1 MRKITKTLLAIG
13 GAFCLIGVLLFGIGF
28 ASGGTKY
35 VHATDLNSMNAT
47 SDRKSSANRFNLKKT
62 ELSDFTSLDVN
73 LKDSDLNI
81 KESPNEKS
89 YIEYAQATKDK
100 KDPVSYSVENG
111 TLTLKEA
118 GNTGASYHINV
129 DISFLQAALS
139 SKNMSDYKN
148 QNSNYENYVT
158 LYLPKDKLISSAKIY
173 LGYGDFYAKN
183 AAFDAADIKLGD
195 GDFYAKNAAFD
206 TANIKL
212 DDGDFDADTFTANSG
227 KLTFSYGDCDLQ
239 KAALGN
245 VSLISKDGDLSV
257 DELTLLGKTQITL
270 SYGDADIT
278 LNNSTKKVSGF
289 DLATHY
295 GTITA
300 SNLKGNITT
309 DEDDDINTFQADSK
323 DGKTNLAIDSKDG
336 DITIK

>member
-1 MRKITKTLLAIG
+1 MRKITKTLLGIG
-13 GAFCLIGVLLFGIGF
+13 GALCLIGALLFGIGF

-35 VHATDLNSMNAT
+35 VHATDLNSMSAT
-47 SDRKSSANRFNLKKT
+47 SNRKSSANRFTLKKT
-62 ELSDFTSLDVN
+62 EIPDFTSFDVN

-111 TLTLKEA
+111 TLTIKES

-139 SKNMSDYKN
+139 SKNMSDYTNEASK
-148 QNSNYENYVT
+148 YENYVT
-158 LYLPKDKLISSAKIY
+158 LYLPKDKLVSSAKIY

-183 AAFDAADIKLGD
+183 AAL
-195 GDFYAKNAAFD
+195 D
-206 TANIKL
+206 TADIKL
-212 DDGDFDADTFTANSG
+212 DDGDFDADTFTANTG
-227 KLTFSYGDCDLQ
+227 KLTFSYGDCNLQ
-239 KAALGN
+239 KASLGN
-245 VSLISKDGDLSV
+245 ISLISKDGDFTV
-257 DELTLLGKTQITL
+257 EELTLSGKTKIAL
-270 SYGDADIT
+270 SYGDAEIT
-278 LNNSTKKVSGF
+278 LNDSTKKVSGF

-295 GTITA
+295 GTISA
-300 SNLKGNITT
+300 SGLTGNKTT
-309 DEDDDINTFQADSK
+309 DEDDDVSAFQTDSK

>member
-1 MRKITKTLLAIG
+1 MRKITKTLLGIG
-13 GAFCLIGVLLFGIGF
+13 GALCLIGALLFGIGF

-35 VHATDLNSMNAT
+35 VHATDLNSMSAT
-47 SDRKSSANRFNLKKT
+47 SNRKSSANRFTLKKT
-62 ELSDFTSLDVN
+62 ELPDFTSFDVN

-100 KDPVSYSVENG
+100 KNPVSYSVENG
-111 TLTLKEA
+111 TLTIKEV
-118 GNTGASYHINV
+118 GNTGASYHINI

-139 SKNMSDYKN
+139 SKNMSDYTNEASK
-148 QNSNYENYVT
+148 YENYVT

-183 AAFDAADIKLGD
+183 AAFDTAD
-195 GDFYAKNAAFD
+195 
-206 TANIKL
+206 IKL
-212 DDGDFDADTFTANSG
+212 DDGDFDADTFTANNG
-227 KLTFSYGDCDLQ
+227 KLTFSYGDCDLK
-239 KAALGN
+239 KAYLGN
-245 VSLISKDGDLSV
+245 ISLISKDGDFTV
-257 DELTLLGKTQITL
+257 DELTLSGKTKIAL
-270 SYGDADIT
+270 SYGDAEIT
-278 LNNSTKKVSGF
+278 LNDSTKKVSGF

-295 GTITA
+295 GAISA
-300 SNLKGNITT
+300 SGLTGNKTT
-309 DEDDDINTFQADSK
+309 DEDDDVSAFQADSK

>member
-1 MRKITKTLLAIG
+1 
-13 GAFCLIGVLLFGIGF
+13 
-28 ASGGTKY
+28 
-35 VHATDLNSMNAT
+35 MNAT
-47 SDRKSSANRFNLKKT
+47 SDRKSPANRFNLKKT
-62 ELSDFTSLDVN
+62 ELPDFTALDVN

-89 YIEYAQATKDK
+89 YIEYAQETKDK

-129 DISFLQAALS
+129 DVSFLQAALD

-173 LGYGDFYAKN
+173 LGYGDLYAKN
-183 AAFDAADIKLGD
+183 ASFDAAD
-195 GDFYAKNAAFD
+195 
-206 TANIKL
+206 IKL
-212 DDGDFDADTFTANSG
+212 DDGDFDADTFTANTG
-227 KLTFSYGDCDLQ
+227 TLTFSYGDCDLQ
-239 KAALGN
+239 KAFLGN
-245 VSLISKDGDLSV
+245 ISLISKDGDLTV
-257 DELTLLGKTQITL
+257 DELTLSGKTKIAL
-270 SYGDADIT
+270 SYGDAEIT

-295 GTITA
+295 GSISSSGLT
-300 SNLKGNITT
+300 GNKTM
-309 DEDDDINTFQADSK
+309 DEDDDVNTFQADSK

>member
-47 SDRKSSANRFNLKKT
+47 SDRKSPANRFNLKKT

-100 KDPVSYSVENG
+100 KDPVSYSIENG

-118 GNTGASYHINV
+118 GNTGASYHINIDV
-129 DISFLQAALS
+129 SFLQAALS
-139 SKNMSDYKN
+139 SKNIADYKN
-148 QNSNYENYVT
+148 EASNYENYVT

-183 AAFDAADIKLGD
+183 AAFDTADIKLGD
-195 GDFYAKNAAFD
+195 GDFYAKNAVFD

-212 DDGDFDADTFTANSG
+212 DDGDFDADTFTANNG
-227 KLTFSYGDCDLQ
+227 KLTFSYGGCDLQ
-239 KAALGN
+239 KASLGN

-257 DELTLLGKTQITL
+257 DELTLSGKTKIAL
-270 SYGDADIT
+270 SYGDAEIT
-278 LNNSTKKVSGF
+278 LNDSTKKVSGF

-295 GTITA
+295 GTITT
-300 SNLKGNITT
+300 SDLTGNKTT
-309 DEDDDINTFQADSK
+309 DEDDDVNTFQADSK
-323 DGKTNLAIDSKDG
+323 DGKTSLAIDSKDG